1 MNNSNTNNNEHY
13 QMMFDHDDLM
23 MDPFNDVEA
32 MTEMSNPKQVGSEDN
47 REMEQYVGN
56 MT

>member
-1 MNNSNTNNNEHY
+1 MNNTNTNNNEHY

-32 MTEMSNPKQVGSEDN
+32 MTEMSNPKQVQSEDN
-47 REMEQYVGN
+47 REMEQYVGS